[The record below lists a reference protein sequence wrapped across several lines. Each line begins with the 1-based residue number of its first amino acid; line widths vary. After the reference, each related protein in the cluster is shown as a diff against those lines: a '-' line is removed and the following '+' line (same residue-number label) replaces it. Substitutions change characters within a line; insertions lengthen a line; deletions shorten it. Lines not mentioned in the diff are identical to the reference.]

1 MQSTYFYGPGR
12 DGGTDYVTAAPAW
25 AGTFKFYLTAG
36 IAIATAST
44 SSVPVLYN
52 PAVPTVVGTVWAPL
66 VTLRIMAVRI
76 GITVGSSMVVG
87 TVRYGL
93 ANGTTFSSTAT
104 TNSGSVNTFVGRGAA
119 TPAGWYTTATASA
132 APTIDFPANFNAG
145 GSVGSGKGVV
155 FTMIDNIGGSIVLP
169 PGGSF
174 WPFLSTGAGTPPTF
188 TAMVT
193 VDVVQTPYLA
203 SY

>member
-1 MQSTYFYGPGR
+1 VVDP
-12 DGGTDYVTAAPAW
+12 PAW

-52 PAVPTVVGTVWAPL
+52 PAVPTVVGGLWAPL

-76 GITVGSSMVVG
+76 GMTVGTSMVAG
-87 TVRYGL
+87 TVRYGV
-93 ANGTTFSSTAT
+93 AQGTTFTSTAT

-119 TPAGWYTTATASA
+119 TPGGWYTTATASA
-132 APTIDFPANFNAG
+132 APTILFPANFNAG
-145 GSVGSGKGVV
+145 GAVGAGKGVV
-155 FTMIDNIGGSIVLP
+155 FTMIDPIGGSIVLP

-174 WPFLSTGAGTPPTF
+174 WPFISAGAGTPPTF
-188 TAMVT
+188 TAMVS
-193 VDVVQTPYLA
+193 VDVVQTPYL
-203 SY
+203 SGY